1 MHQPLFNML
10 MINCIYIN
18 KIIHC
23 QNQFHHYAAHI
34 ITKEEVHKSV
44 DSLISLG
51 KMKERKKK
59 SPFVDKIYPWSFYL
73 ISYSVVPKNHVNSHT
88 QNNINKFDF

>member
-1 MHQPLFNML
+1 

-51 KMKERKKK
+51 KMKEKKN
-59 SPFVDKIYPWSFYL
+59 SPFVDQIYPWSFCL

-88 QNNINKFDF
+88 QNNRNKFDF